1 MLEPEIPT
9 MTQHPLQEQLR
20 NPLTKK
26 GNERDRSRIVSAFP
40 VLESDA
46 RSRCLVLR
54 RYLDRRPERL
64 FDKVSC
70 NVYLDWLQERDANDH
85 RALKKYLDQF
95 GSEISSALLFLEDIN
110 SRKWHD
116 ESFAEH
122 DEYRLLRNIDVH
134 IHPSYLRVV
143 EAILAPLIRPLAYFR
158 RIRRG
163 KGTDGLDVWNVV
175 QELRSM
181 GQPEDLL
188 TSPYN
193 HVIRNGIAHGGI
205 VFRNREICYRD
216 KRGNE
221 ETHFAGTVV
230 RMFDDL
236 LDTCNGLALALKM
249 FFLTRRKRGYK
260 QPRQLLMEELQEE
273 TRTPWWTI
281 DGCVESE
288 IPGKTQLIVYAQPQ
302 TLHHGLVQWSVVQ
315 SGILAEF
322 FAPGYDRYLLSL
334 RSRRAWPAWAAFD
347 GRKLRQLRETR
358 VNDMVQYR
366 GIVESD
372 LIFYVPWISVPRI
385 LAKAIVLLKSLK
397 LSMRLAMQQLRQ
409 DLGIPTI
416 VCRSANIH
424 RNGWGAVLRA
434 DVVVEGIY
442 GKPAVDVISKYRRRI
457 ARLAK
462 RYARKLNRLTTATY
476 LPLALLQVN
485 IYRRDYRR
493 RRLDEIGLGKDLIC
507 TLRFQ
512 RMRRI
517 KSPDIIGA
525 TVHVTGKWRIA
536 WNRAWLQTWSEN
548 GDDVT

>member
-20 NPLTKK
+20 NPLTKELD
-26 GNERDRSRIVSAFP
+26 ERDRSRIVSAFP

-64 FDKVSC
+64 FDRVCC
-70 NVYLDWLQERDANDH
+70 NVYLDWLLERDENDH
-85 RALKKYLDQF
+85 RALKKYLDRF
-95 GSEISSALLFLEDIN
+95 GSEISNALLFLEDIN
-110 SRKWHD
+110 SRTWHD
-116 ESFAEH
+116 EWFAER
-122 DEYRLLRNIDVH
+122 DEYRPLRNIDVH

-143 EAILAPLIRPLAYFR
+143 EAILAPLIRPLAHFR

-181 GQPEDLL
+181 GQPEGLF

-205 VFRNREICYRD
+205 VFRDKKICYRD

-221 ETHFAGTVV
+221 ETHFAGKVI

-249 FFLTRRKRGYK
+249 FFLTKRKRGYK

-302 TLHHGLVQWSVVQ
+302 TLHHGLVHWSVVQ

-322 FAPGYDRYLLSL
+322 FAPGYDRYFLSL
-334 RSRRAWPAWAAFD
+334 RSRRARPGWAAFD
-347 GRKLRQLRETR
+347 GRKLRQLREAR
-358 VNDMVQYR
+358 VDDMVRYR
-366 GIVESD
+366 GIVKSD
-372 LIFYVPWISVPRI
+372 LTFHVPGISAPRI
-385 LAKAIVLLKSLK
+385 PAKAVVFLKSLK

-409 DLGIPTI
+409 DLGIPSF
-416 VCRSANIH
+416 VCRSASIH
-424 RNGWGAVLRA
+424 RNGWGAVLKA
-434 DVVVEGIY
+434 DVVVEGID
-442 GKPAVDVISKYRRRI
+442 GKPAVDPIVKYRRRI

-462 RYARKLNRLTTATY
+462 GYARKLDRLTTATY
-476 LPLALLQVN
+476 LPLAFLQVN

-493 RRLDEIGLGKDLIC
+493 RRLGEIGLGKDLIC